1 MSGHIK
7 ADKGTVQT
15 DRTLKIGYLLQS
27 IEYSVHDFNS
37 ILTDDEGGKL
47 YQLTSRLG
55 LSKVQSWNSERLSHL
70 SGGEKLKLA
79 LAHVW
84 KTMPDLLILDEP
96 TNHLDLKGISWL
108 LEELQQYRGAVLIIS
123 HDRYFLD
130 QSVSKIL
137 ELEDGKLHTYQGNY
151 SAYRQEKK
159 RLYEERL
166 HQYEVQQK
174 QKERIE
180 SQIATLQNWSQKAH
194 RDSTNRDHGQN
205 EGSWALK
212 NTTG

>member
-1 MSGHIK
+1 
-7 ADKGTVQT
+7 
-15 DRTLKIGYLLQS
+15 
-27 IEYSVHDFNS
+27 SVHDFNS
-37 ILTDDEGGKL
+37 ILTGDEGGKL
-47 YQLTSRLG
+47 YQLTSSLG

-108 LEELQQYRGAVLIIS
+108 LEELQQYQGAVLIIS

-137 ELEDGKLHTYQGNY
+137 ELEDGKLHTI
-151 SAYRQEKK
+151 SRK
-159 RLYEERL
+159 L
-166 HQYEVQQK
+166 
-174 QKERIE
+174 
-180 SQIATLQNWSQKAH
+180 
-194 RDSTNRDHGQN
+194 
-205 EGSWALK
+205 
-212 NTTG
+212 